1 MESLFLASYTSY
13 SEELIVNSDLQSE
26 TGLEGLRPSQESL
39 AEAKQIANKRENS
52 YKVKIEGH
60 REHEMVLEWKSV
72 PLIKVSTWISIGSVE
87 ARCWTAVC
95 HEFEEVVVVIVHKAV
110 VVTKWRQLHWIWVF
124 FVESDDCGVI
134 EIAVVIFGI
143 GGSATDRDVD
153 GGGIGVGGDGGHCSG
168 KPTTVLYCFAM
179 VCGGG
184 GNGDRDGGC
193 DGCGSGRR

>member
-72 PLIKVSTWISIGSVE
+72 PLIKVSTW
-87 ARCWTAVC
+87 
-95 HEFEEVVVVIVHKAV
+95 
-110 VVTKWRQLHWIWVF
+110 
-124 FVESDDCGVI
+124 
-134 EIAVVIFGI
+134 
-143 GGSATDRDVD
+143 
-153 GGGIGVGGDGGHCSG
+153 
-168 KPTTVLYCFAM
+168 M
-179 VCGGG
+179 
-184 GNGDRDGGC
+184 
-193 DGCGSGRR
+193 